1 MTIGWKHRPRD
12 KGTACGDGREER
24 TWLGHTRATTRV
36 VYQIKVTL
44 KGSKPP
50 IWRRMQITSETTLV
64 QLHRILQRVMGWEGS
79 HLYQFVIGG
88 IAYGDPGMVGELD
101 VEDARTVTL
110 AALVRG
116 EKSKLL
122 YEYDFGD
129 SWEHEL
135 LVEKIL
141 PQDEG
146 KRYPVCLTGK
156 RACPP
161 EDCGGVWG
169 YASFLEAI
177 HDPEHP
183 EHEEMLEWI
192 GGEFDPEVFDL
203 DEVNMELQRL
213 TSSEVGRRQR

>member
-1 MTIGWKHRPRD
+1 MSR
-12 KGTACGDGREER
+12 A
-24 TWLGHTRATTRV
+24 TRATPRV

-50 IWRRMQITSETTLV
+50 IWRRMQVTSETTLV
-64 QLHRILQRVMGWEGS
+64 KLHRILQRVMGWEGS

-88 IAYGDPGMVGELD
+88 IVYGDPGMLGELD

-110 AALVRG
+110 DTLVRG
-116 EKSKLL
+116 EKSKFL

-141 PQDEG
+141 PQEEG
-146 KRYPVCLTGK
+146 KRYPLCLTGK

-161 EDCGGVWG
+161 EDCGGIWG
-169 YASFLEAI
+169 YADFLEAI
-177 HDPEHP
+177 HDPKHP
-183 EHEEMLEWI
+183 EHDEMLAWV
-192 GGEFDPEVFDL
+192 GGEFDPDAFDL
-203 DEVNMELQRL
+203 EEVNTQLQSL
-213 TSSEVGRRQR
+213 T

>member
-1 MTIGWKHRPRD
+1 MCSVLLQDDVDDVNGLLES
-12 KGTACGDGREER
+12 C
-24 TWLGHTRATTRV
+24 V
-36 VYQIKVTL
+36 VQRRKFFE
-44 KGSKPP
+44 KP
-50 IWRRMQITSETTLV
+50 
-64 QLHRILQRVMGWEGS
+64 
-79 HLYQFVIGG
+79 QFVIGG
-88 IAYGDPGMVGELD
+88 IAYGDPGMVGEWD
-101 VEDARTVTL
+101 IEDARPVIL

-141 PQDEG
+141 PRDEG

-169 YASFLEAI
+169 YASFLEAL

-192 GGEFDPEVFDL
+192 GGEFDPEAFDL
-203 DEVNMELQRL
+203 DEVNVELQRL
-213 TSSEVGRRQR
+213 TSSEVRRRPR